1 MKKLKNN
8 INFMKAPTG
17 KPRGKPINFMSM
29 KPMPRPLK
37 NTKYNNAPL
46 KGLNIVNVRS
56 KNIYNISPNAPPRKG
71 RQLVPVPTMIKK
83 ESTKQSSPLS
93 KWGDADMDGTV
104 NFLDCSPR
112 NVGDDGFFGDLLSK
126 LKDKLVGPP
135 KYQKAIEAKYERIAE
150 EVIPHP
156 DEKAAREEERA
167 DKIESR
173 KRNTSLTERL
183 LDIIPQ
189 RNKKLN
195 LKHMQKEELTLKNKW
210 IENRKKAC

>member
-1 MKKLKNN
+1 MKKPKNN

-173 KRNTSLTERL
+173 KQEYILDREAAGYNTTKEQEAKFETYAKR
-183 LDIIPQ
+183 
-189 RNKKLN
+189 RTN
-195 LKHMQKEELTLKNKW
+195 LKEQMDRE
-210 IENRKKAC
+210 